1 MINIEN
7 LKPFPKFCCSI
18 GMIPT
23 SYKVSLTYEEQL
35 LWLCDFLENTVIPTV
50 NNNGQAVEELQ
61 NLFVTLTNY
70 VDNYF
75 DNLDVQQE
83 INNKLDAMVEDGTLA
98 NIINQEIFGEIN
110 SQLATNTNDISLLP
124 LKVTPNVR
132 RLGRFLI
139 PYGNDKLSSD
149 VIQNNYNL
157 QGSCLTSS
165 STMIMLLINN
175 DDTSCNVKEFNFKN
189 GQVLRETTINYA
201 GHGNGLFK
209 IGDYLYFATY
219 TNLIGTSIKKVRYD
233 DLSEVATYNFDFA
246 VKTIYKD
253 ETTDKVYIAN
263 DLSIYEWQLDTS
275 NTTKLF
281 DWNIPN
287 FQINVDGTIQTIVVY
302 KNMIY
307 LLGCYASSNNV
318 AIFVIDLNGN
328 LYTTYDLGSNN
339 LASFYGEAQAIM
351 NDGDIFYMTSVF
363 RLGSSIYNDY
373 QINNVY
379 TFNPYVQLHK
389 NNYISYLTPSTY
401 RQINS
406 NNQSFFA
413 DGSSTYPYRFY
424 FEFALENML
433 NNQNL
438 VGVITGGN
446 QPLLYAKNER
456 ASYNVNGATIEG
468 VIVQNADLILNGS
481 NNATIDTPSRRSSHT
496 EIQLVRGARLTIS
509 NCVIGNDNDNKNDY
523 SILCD
528 TGSILQ
534 YNNLTMKHSIPIY
547 NINGFI
553 QKSSNIN
560 NLEVANASRVDPQ
573 IIFIQRIPANN
584 DYIVELDVNE
594 KANKILVSDISRKYL
609 QFNLRVGNN
618 ELTAMADS
626 ALSLNNFSFA
636 RTFPIVINNDL
647 YYLIV
652 SMSYNPTDKKFIIN
666 FASLVDKNGTSADKS
681 LLGYCTAGV
690 LLIC

>member
-61 NLFVTLTNY
+61 NLFTKLTNY
-70 VDNYF
+70 INNYF
-75 DNLDVQQE
+75 DNLDVQTE
-83 INNKLDAMVEDGTLA
+83 INNKLDEMVEDGTLA

-149 VIQNNYNL
+149 VSQNNYNL

-263 DLSIYEWQLDTS
+263 DWSIYEWQLDTS

-287 FQINVDGTIQTIVVY
+287 FQINTDGSIQTIAVY
-302 KNMIY
+302 RNMIY

-318 AIFVIDLNGN
+318 AIFVMDLQGN

-339 LASFYGEAQAIM
+339 LSSYYGEAQALM
-351 NDGDIFYMTSVF
+351 NDGNIFYMTSVF
-363 RLGSSIYNDY
+363 RLGSTIYNDY

-389 NNYISYLTPSTY
+389 NTYMSFLTPSNY

-406 NNQSFFA
+406 NNTGFFA
-413 DGSSTYPYRFY
+413 DGTATHPYRFY
-424 FEFALENML
+424 FEMALENMI
-433 NNQNL
+433 NNLNL
-438 VGVITGGN
+438 VGVISGGN
-446 QPLLYAKNER
+446 QPLLYAKNEK
-456 ASYNVNGATIEG
+456 ASYNINGVTIEG
-468 VIVQNADLILNGS
+468 VIIQNAELILTGS
-481 NNATIDTPSRRSSHT
+481 NNPVIDSPARRSSHT
-496 EIQLVRGARLTIS
+496 EIQINKGGKLTILNS
-509 NCVIGNDNDNKNDY
+509 VIGNNTDNKNDY

-528 TGSILQ
+528 KGSILQ
-534 YNNLTMKHSIPIY
+534 YSGLTMYHNIPIY
-547 NINGFI
+547 NNGGI
-553 QKSSNIN
+553 VQKSSSIN
-560 NLEVANASRVDPQ
+560 DLEVANVSRCDPQ
-573 IIFIQRIPANN
+573 VVFLQSVAAVNN
-584 DYIVELDVNE
+584 VVTLSAGE
-594 KANKILVSDISRKYL
+594 KAHKILTSSISRKYL
-609 QFNLRVGNN
+609 QFYLRCDNN
-618 ELTAMADS
+618 DFVAIGTGS
-626 ALSLNNFSFA
+626 TSLESMSFN
-636 RTFPIVINNDL
+636 RSYPIVINSVL
-647 YYLIV
+647 YFVTVNMAYD
-652 SMSYNPTDKKFIIN
+652 STNKN
-666 FASLVDKNGTSADKS
+666 FVVTFTGLKDSSGNTASLS
-681 LLGYCTAGV
+681 LLGYCTAGL